1 MYGIYNPIV
10 KRNMRLQFEAEHK
23 PTVEEIDKGKEKET
37 GAEMIIRLAGF
48 DVTKCPKCKE
58 VRMCVLESLAQIRSP
73 DSHLP
78 SIILSLFKYNHRLK
92 SLKIERGG
100 ENYPH

>member
-1 MYGIYNPIV
+1 
-10 KRNMRLQFEAEHK
+10 MRLQFEAEHK
-23 PTVEEIDKGKEKET
+23 PTIEEIDKGKEKET

-48 DVTKCPKCKE
+48 DVTKCPKCKK

-78 SIILSLFKYNHRLK
+78 SIILSLFK
-92 SLKIERGG
+92 
-100 ENYPH
+100 